1 MKLVLCALLCASF
14 ALPAGDPQGFHVWK
28 SSELK
33 GLTQALAP
41 KLNAGTAL
49 EQIPGAGNYSFVK
62 IYRNA
67 TGQAELHETQADVFV
82 VETGEATLVY
92 GGKLVDGKTT
102 AEHEM
107 RGTAVQGGEERRLA
121 PGDVISIPARVPHLA
136 KARAG
141 QGCGLFH
148 CENHAV
154 TLLVKR
160 TCTSRTAY
168 DSVHST
174 RTA

>member
-1 MKLVLCALLCASF
+1 MKMVRCALLCVSF
-14 ALPAGDPQGFHVWK
+14 ALAAGDPQGFHLWTA
-28 SSELK
+28 SELK
-33 GLTQALAP
+33 GLAKALAP

-49 EQIPGAGNYSFVK
+49 ERIPGAGNYSFVK

-107 RGTAVQGGEERRLA
+107 RGTAVTGGEECKLA
-121 PGDVISIPARVPHLA
+121 PGDIVSVPAKVPHWVKLA
-136 KARAG
+136 PGKDVAG
-141 QGCGLFH
+141 FI
-148 CENHAV
+148 
-154 TLLVKR
+154 VKI
-160 TCTSRTAY
+160 TQ
-168 DSVHST
+168 
-174 RTA
+174 

>member
-28 SSELK
+28 ASELE
-33 GLTQALAP
+33 GLAKALAP

-67 TGQAELHETQADVFV
+67 TGQAELHETQADIFV

-102 AEHEM
+102 AQHEM
-107 RGTAVQGGEERRLA
+107 RGTAIEGGEERGLA
-121 PGDVISIPARVPHLA
+121 AGDVVSIPAKVPHWVKLA
-136 KARAG
+136 RGKDVAY
-141 QGCGLFH
+141 FIVK
-148 CENHAV
+148 V
-154 TLLVKR
+154 TQ
-160 TCTSRTAY
+160 
-168 DSVHST
+168 
-174 RTA
+174 